1 MVRIR
6 EAFGN
11 GYSEA
16 QSVPEM
22 TLALGSRSVVL
33 VQSLA
38 PVTLVYGTPP
48 PPFSEPWH
56 SH

>member
-22 TLALGSRSVVL
+22 TLVLGSVSMAL
-33 VQSLA
+33 VQGLA
-38 PVTLVYGTPP
+38 SVALD
-48 PPFSEPWH
+48 
-56 SH
+56 